1 MGNYLICMWG
11 GNCKKRNSASAR
23 RNIFLKGMFW
33 NGVIAAMMLSGCGQT
48 APPVTSPSANQ
59 VNSYF
64 GNPFTVA
71 GSVLPPKNVSK
82 IDHAANQ
89 IGVTGF
95 ITTPT
100 GQVPAGVLS
109 GTFTTAPTGFLSI
122 TENFATPTTGV
133 ITAQNPPLTGAWA
146 VEIPGSGALSNLLT
160 LNNSGSGLPVSA
172 APAAMAVNLA
182 CPNFPQATP
191 YLYVTVPNSAITND
205 TADFGLVNI
214 TTQGSAVTFN
224 AQPYFVGGLPAVA
237 SSVTGGCSTTTYGPL
252 TAYPLNSFQQAPNL
266 ELIAISQPGLLMS
279 SFSSNGS
286 STPGAFGGG
295 TGVIGVDMPT
305 APVDISSVISGQYN
319 GFLFAPN
326 DTLQTGYDNTVLA
339 AAFGDNTGTSSAC
352 SALQSSLVA
361 NNGQGVQTVAALPS
375 PNSSIYGGE
384 FLTTSGVTTP
394 VNDPTGAIGSE
405 NCDVVID
412 LGTQHAVDNGLF
424 PGATIFIGSNYPPF
438 SASKPWKC
446 FGTTSTCSVSFPA
459 TAIVGKVQ
467 GQYVIFVVA
476 SSVSTPS
483 ATLPDM
489 LGNRIAQPMGIYLF
503 QRKQ

>member
-1 MGNYLICMWG
+1 MGNRLIRACS
-11 GNCKKRNSASAR
+11 GNGKKRNIMPTR
-23 RNIFLKGMFW
+23 RNILSAMLLW
-33 NGVIAAMMLSGCGQT
+33 NGLIATMVLAGCGQT
-48 APPVTSPSANQ
+48 ATPVTPPSANQ

-71 GSVLPPKNVSK
+71 GSVLPPNNISK

-89 IGVTGF
+89 IGMTGF
-95 ITTPT
+95 VTTPA

-133 ITAQNPPLTGAWA
+133 ITAQNPPLAGAWA

-160 LNNSGSGLPVSA
+160 LNNTGAGLPVTA
-172 APAAMAVNLA
+172 APAAMAANLA
-182 CPNFPQATP
+182 CPNFPQPAP

-224 AQPYFVGGLPAVA
+224 AQPYFVGGLPILA
-237 SSVTGGCSTTTYGPL
+237 STVTGGCSDTTYGPL
-252 TAYPLNSFQQAPNL
+252 TAYPLNAFKQAPNL

-305 APVDISSVISGQYN
+305 APVDIGTVISGQYN

-352 SALQSSLVA
+352 SALQSSLIA
-361 NNGQGVQTVAALPS
+361 NSGQGVHSVAALPS

-384 FLTTSGVTTP
+384 FLNVSGATP

-424 PGATIFIGSNYPPF
+424 PSATIYIGSNYPPF
-438 SASKPWKC
+438 STSKPWKC

-459 TAIVGKVQ
+459 TAVVGKVQ
-467 GQYVIFVVA
+467 GQFVIFVVA
-476 SSVSTPS
+476 STVSTP
-483 ATLPDM
+483 AAMLPDM

-503 QRKQ
+503 QKKQ